1 MKVLVIGAGGHGQ
14 VVAEILRAS
23 SRAHRNLEFI
33 GFLDDN
39 RGSDRHVLGP
49 LSAIRDVAHD
59 AVVVAVGDNQV
70 RARLMTRLGAEGE
83 RFVTVRHATAIVASG
98 VETGDGSLL
107 CVGAIACTAT
117 ALGRGVIL
125 NTACSVDHHCRVGDY
140 VHIAPGVRIGGEVT
154 IGDRTLIGIGAIVL
168 PRVSIGHDAVVGAG
182 AVVTR
187 DVAPYTTVV
196 GTPAAPLTR
205 RRGRTISRRPGRG
218 RRRARRRR

>member
-1 MKVLVIGAGGHGQ
+1 MRVLVIGAGGHGQ

-23 SRAHRNLEFI
+23 SRVSRNLEFI
-33 GFLDDN
+33 GFLDDD
-39 RGSDRHVLGP
+39 RGADRHVLGP
-49 LSAIRDVAHD
+49 LSAIGDVAHD
-59 AVVVAVGDNQV
+59 AVVVAVGDNQT

-98 VETGDGSLL
+98 VETGDGSML
-107 CVGAIACTAT
+107 CIGAIACTAT
-117 ALGRGVIL
+117 AIGRGVIL

-140 VHIAPGVRIGGEVT
+140 VHIAPGARIGGEVT

-205 RRGRTISRRPGRG
+205 RAHLNLVGAGVSR
-218 RRRARRRR
+218 